1 MEGTENLP
9 ETGDIKTNEP
19 EDAELKVEET
29 GKEAGEETP
38 DEVKVEEEAEEEIE
52 EEAEEEIEEEAGEI
66 EDEVEEEV
74 KDEAGEIEEEAEVKV
89 EEEVKDESSGE
100 KTGTKPLGLDIEEI
114 EVIDSGDLLVPLD
127 DEKYGYLTHGVHI
140 GLKYR
145 TSDMRPFIYKIRPD
159 KLCVFEVS
167 KIDKR
172 IKTAAKFISRF
183 NPKDVLVV
191 SNREYGKHP
200 IKKFAEETGCV
211 AITKRFV
218 SGTLTN
224 PDIGTYT
231 EPKLIIITDP
241 SADLQAIKEA
251 AETGIA
257 TIAIC
262 DTNTRFKNL
271 DFIIPGNNKGKNAL
285 ALIYWLMAREI
296 SKINGKEPGTPYE
309 KFVSRAEPQPYLLK
323 MRELQM
329 LSRRRQRGKPRR

>member
-1 MEGTENLP
+1 MEDTGKAAEIEDESKMIEQETTE
-9 ETGDIKTNEP
+9 
-19 EDAELKVEET
+19 AEVEE
-29 GKEAGEETP
+29 EASE
-38 DEVKVEEEAEEEIE
+38 EVKVEEPEKI
-52 EEAEEEIEEEAGEI
+52 
-66 EDEVEEEV
+66 VEESKEEPEPL
-74 KDEAGEIEEEAEVKV
+74 DRTEAKSTI
-89 EEEVKDESSGE
+89 
-100 KTGTKPLGLDIEEI
+100 DIESVG
-114 EVIDSGDLLVPLD
+114 VIDPGSLLVALD
-127 DEKYGYLTHGVHI
+127 DEKHGYLTHGVHI

-172 IKTAAKFISRF
+172 IKVAAKFISQF
-183 NPKDVLVV
+183 NPKDVLIV

-200 IKKFAEETGCV
+200 IKRFAESTGCRI
-211 AITKRFV
+211 ITKRFV

-224 PDIGTYT
+224 PNIETYA
-231 EPKLIIITDP
+231 EPKLMIITDP

-285 ALIYWLMAREI
+285 ALIYWLLAREI
-296 SKINGKEPGTPYE
+296 SRIKGKEFSVPFE
-309 KFVSRAEPQPYLLK
+309 NFVSHAEPQQYLLK
-323 MRELQM
+323 MQEMQR
-329 LSRRRQRGKPRR
+329 LSKRRQRGKPRGKQRR